1 MFESIFDQLD
11 IAEQG
16 HIRGEHKSVCLNT
29 VLAYVAA
36 IIASIIVSLFLSKV
50 PVYYFLFGG
59 NQQFDK
65 ESGISFG
72 LLIGAF
78 ATAIAE
84 LAIFFMLNVFLVVL
98 IERAEQVDNHC
109 IKRFM
114 FTTIVCLTLA
124 EIGSSIYTFILLIS
138 YLKLQQKS
146 QLFAF
151 YFSMVFIVFCCCLG
165 FAVGYQFGIKNGRK
179 RKLTRDEQREIEKRR
194 QEERFKRSA
203 GQKYGL
209 ENTTE

>member
-1 MFESIFDQLD
+1 
-11 IAEQG
+11 
-16 HIRGEHKSVCLNT
+16 
-29 VLAYVAA
+29 LAYVAA

-146 QLFAF
+146 
-151 YFSMVFIVFCCCLG
+151 
-165 FAVGYQFGIKNGRK
+165 
-179 RKLTRDEQREIEKRR
+179 
-194 QEERFKRSA
+194 
-203 GQKYGL
+203 
-209 ENTTE
+209 